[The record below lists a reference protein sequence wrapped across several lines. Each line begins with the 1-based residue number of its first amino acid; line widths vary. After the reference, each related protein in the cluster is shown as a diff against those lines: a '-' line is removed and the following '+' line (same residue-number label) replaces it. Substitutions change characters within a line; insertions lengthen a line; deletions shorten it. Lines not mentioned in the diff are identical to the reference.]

1 LISHH
6 QIKIRASGGRKCQKI
21 YKKIHMLEINTSSS
35 TSSICIIVFITRM
48 AIINSNILIA
58 MKAAKY
64 KSIEAAS
71 PSLTVSLNL

>member
-1 LISHH
+1 
-6 QIKIRASGGRKCQKI
+6 
-21 YKKIHMLEINTSSS
+21 MLEINTSSS